1 VPNIAS
7 EAALATRA
15 SSASAEAGILAAVDL
30 GSNSFHMVVARL
42 SHGQL
47 TVIDRMR
54 EMVRLAAGLD
64 EDNQLDEAVQA
75 RALECLARFGERIR
89 AMRADRVRVVG
100 TNTLR
105 KARESE
111 AFLEAAEQLL
121 GHPVEVISGIEEARL
136 IYLGASHSLPLVD
149 GPQLV
154 VDIGGGSTEIVA
166 GHGYQPDDL
175 ESLYLGCVSV
185 SEKFFGKQK
194 LSARRFEK
202 ARLAGRLEL
211 EPVRERFRQ
220 VGAVRWVGCSGTIR
234 AAQNVVRAHEGEDA
248 ELTVAALERTIKRM
262 IDAGRLDKL
271 SLDGLSDERKP
282 VFAGGIAIL
291 VEVMGQL
298 GMDSMQVAEGS
309 LRDGILQ
316 DMLGRLTRED
326 ARVRTV
332 RAMAARFHVDPLQ
345 AERVEA
351 TAMHFYHQ
359 LAETWQLDDE
369 EDGANL
375 RWAAR
380 LHEIGLDIA
389 HAQYHRHG
397 AYLLEF
403 SDMPGFPTL
412 EQRVLALLVGS
423 HRRSFSRKIFQA
435 LPKSR
440 QANAIRLAVLLRLA
454 VLFHRSRTNVDYAGV
469 LLEAKKASLQVTIP
483 EGSPADNPL
492 ILADLEQERRHLA
505 NAGVELELVTPEID

>member
-15 SSASAEAGILAAVDL
+15 SLASAEAGILAAVDL

-54 EMVRLAAGLD
+54 EMVRLAAGLGD
-64 EDNQLDEAVQA
+64 DKRLDEASQA

-105 KARESE
+105 KARGAD
-111 AFLEAAEQLL
+111 AFLESAEQLL
-121 GHPVEVISGIEEARL
+121 GHPVEVIAGIEEARL

-149 GPQLV
+149 GPQIV
-154 VDIGGGSTEIVA
+154 VDIGGGSTEVVA
-166 GHGYQPDDL
+166 GHGYEPEDL
-175 ESLYLGCVSV
+175 ESLYVGCVSM
-185 SEKFFGKQK
+185 STRFFGKQK
-194 LSARRFEK
+194 LTARRFEK
-202 ARLAGRLEL
+202 ARIAARLEL
-211 EPVRERFRQ
+211 ESVRERFRQ

-234 AAQNVVRAHEGEDA
+234 AAQNVIRAREGEDA
-248 ELTVAALERTIKRM
+248 ELSVAALERTIERM

-271 SLDGLSDERKP
+271 SLDGLSEQRKP

-291 VEVMGQL
+291 VEVMTQL
-298 GMDSMQVAEGS
+298 GMDSMQVSDGS

-332 RAMAARFHVDPLQ
+332 RAMAGRFHVDIHQ

-351 TAMHFYHQ
+351 TAMRFYRQ
-359 LAETWQLDDE
+359 AADAWGLDDD
-369 EDGANL
+369 EDGPIL

-403 SDMPGFPTL
+403 SDMPGFPTV
-412 EQRVLALLVGS
+412 EQRLLALLVGS
-423 HRRSFSRKIFQA
+423 HRRSFSRKSFQT
-435 LPKSR
+435 LPKPR
-440 QANAIRLAVLLRLA
+440 QAKAVRLAVLLRLA
-454 VLFHRSRTNVDYAGV
+454 VLFNRSRVGLDDSDVVLVATNG
-469 LLEAKKASLQVTIP
+469 SLQISIP
-483 EGSPADNPL
+483 PESPAANPL
-492 ILADLEQERRHLA
+492 ILADLKQERKHLSQS
-505 NAGVELELVTPEID
+505 GVDLEIAVPGAD

>member
-1 VPNIAS
+1 MPNIAS
-7 EAALATRA
+7 AAAHANRA
-15 SSASAEAGILAAVDL
+15 SPAAAEAGILAAVDL

-64 EDNQLDEAVQA
+64 ENNRLDAASQA

-105 KARESE
+105 KARGSG
-111 AFLEAAEQLL
+111 AFLESAEQLL
-121 GHPVEVISGIEEARL
+121 GHPVEVIAGIEEARL
-136 IYLGASHSLPLVD
+136 IYLGASHSLPLVE

-166 GHGYQPDDL
+166 GRGYQPEDL
-175 ESLYLGCVSV
+175 ESLYVGCVGM
-185 SEKFFGKQK
+185 SERFFGKQK
-194 LSARRFEK
+194 LTARRFER
-202 ARLAGRLEL
+202 ARLAARLEL
-211 EPVRERFRQ
+211 EPVRERFRKT
-220 VGAVRWVGCSGTIR
+220 GAQRWIGCSGTIR
-234 AAQNVVRAHEGEDA
+234 AASNVVRARDGDDA
-248 ELTVAALERTIKRM
+248 RLTVAALERTIEQM
-262 IDAGRLDKL
+262 VDAGRLDKL
-271 SLDGLSDERKP
+271 SLDGLSDQRKP

-291 VEVMGQL
+291 IEVMGQL
-298 GMDSMQVAEGS
+298 GMDSMEVAEGS

-332 RAMAARFHVDPLQ
+332 RAMAGRFHVDMHQ
-345 AERVEA
+345 AERVES
-351 TAMHFYHQ
+351 TAMGFFRQ
-359 LAETWQLDDE
+359 LAESWELDDDA
-369 EDGANL
+369 DGALL

-412 EQRVLALLVGS
+412 EQRLLALLVGS
-423 HRRSFSRKIFQA
+423 HRRSFSRKAFQE
-435 LPKSR
+435 LPKPR
-440 QANAIRLAVLLRLA
+440 QATAIRLAVLLRLA
-454 VLFHRSRTNVDYAGV
+454 VLFNRSRTSVDYAGV
-469 LLEAKKASLQVTIP
+469 AIAARKGKLRVTIADD
-483 EGSPADNPL
+483 SPAANPL
-492 ILADLEQERRHLA
+492 ILADLQQERKHLA
-505 NAGVELELVTPEID
+505 NAGVDLELKIPATD

>member
-7 EAALATRA
+7 EAAAA
-15 SSASAEAGILAAVDL
+15 SRTSVASAEAGILAAVDL

-54 EMVRLAAGLD
+54 EMVRLAAGLGKD
-64 EDNQLDEAVQA
+64 KHLDEASQA

-105 KARESE
+105 KARDSD
-111 AFLEAAEQLL
+111 AFLESAEQLL
-121 GHPVEVISGIEEARL
+121 GHPVEVIAGIEEARL

-149 GPQLV
+149 GPQVV

-166 GHGYQPDDL
+166 GRGYQPEDL
-175 ESLYLGCVSV
+175 ESLYVGCVSM
-185 SEKFFGKQK
+185 STRFFGKQK
-194 LSARRFEK
+194 LTARRFEK
-202 ARLAGRLEL
+202 ARIAARLEL
-211 EPVRERFRQ
+211 EAVRERFRQ

-234 AAQNVVRAHEGEDA
+234 AARNVVRACEGEDA
-248 ELTVAALERTIKRM
+248 ELTVAALERIIERM
-262 IDAGRLDKL
+262 TDAGPLDKL
-271 SLDGLSDERKP
+271 SLDGLSEQRKP

-291 VEVMGQL
+291 IEIMGQL
-298 GMDSMQVAEGS
+298 GMDSMQVADGS

-332 RAMAARFHVDPLQ
+332 RAMAGRFHVDPQQ

-351 TAMHFYHQ
+351 TAMRFFRQ
-359 LAETWQLDDE
+359 LTETWGLDDD
-369 EDGANL
+369 EDGAIL

-412 EQRVLALLVGS
+412 EQRLLALLVGS
-423 HRRSFSRKIFQA
+423 HRRSFSRKTFQA
-435 LPKSR
+435 LPKPR
-440 QANAIRLAVLLRLA
+440 QANAIRLAALLRLA
-454 VLFHRSRTNVDYAGV
+454 VLFNRSRTSVDYSSV
-469 LLEAKKASLQVTIP
+469 ILEARNSRLRVSIP
-483 EGSPADNPL
+483 EGSPAANPL
-492 ILADLEQERRHLA
+492 ILADLKQEKRHLA
-505 NAGVELELVTPEID
+505 NAGVDLELATPDID